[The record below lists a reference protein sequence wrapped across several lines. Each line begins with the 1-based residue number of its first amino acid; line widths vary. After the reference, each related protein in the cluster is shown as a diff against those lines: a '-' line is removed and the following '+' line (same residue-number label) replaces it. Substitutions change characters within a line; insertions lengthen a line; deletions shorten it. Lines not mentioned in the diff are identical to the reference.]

1 MQYWELYTLPGI
13 TDFSHKPPQKVTCK
27 VIVFICNHKISS
39 VRRRKPEQHN
49 GLSDNNMFEG
59 PLFYIF
65 FFFQEFL
72 ILLLCTLLTKWIY
85 FSEENLSLVN
95 KSGKYLYQSPKH
107 SEGICKYLERWHH
120 FLCSLLFF
128 LFNFFFFI

>member
-13 TDFSHKPPQKVTCK
+13 TDFSHKAPQKVTCTSYS
-27 VIVFICNHKISS
+27 FRLQPQN
-39 VRRRKPEQHN
+39 VRRRKPEQRN
-49 GLSDNNMFEG
+49 GLSDNNMLEG
-59 PLFYIF
+59 PPLYIF
-65 FFFQEFL
+65 LFFQEFL

-120 FLCSLLFF
+120 LLVHSFF
-128 LFNFFFFI
+128 SYSISFF